1 MWFWR
6 GPFLERCTNQGLNNM
21 KQPVIEYF
29 LEQFLKTKYSPA
41 LAYRNELYSFG
52 WLLNSVETEEA
63 HLAAN
68 GIGIGS
74 VVILISDYTP
84 QTVAVLLALIKL
96 KAIIIPVLPG
106 VLERS
111 KNILEVTSP
120 QFSVSVTFDGGVQT
134 FSLQA
139 SKKDIPLIETLKQ
152 RKSAGL
158 ILFTSGSTGKPKA
171 VVHDF
176 SLLLEKFRVPRTALV
191 TLNFLL
197 FDHWGG
203 LNTLLHGLS
212 NCVLVVLPE
221 RRAPEYIC
229 DLIEKHGVE
238 LLPATPTFL
247 NMLLLSHRWKRGNL
261 RSLKIISYGAEPMP
275 DNTLKGLRKAFPD
288 VDLRQ
293 TYGLIE
299 LGVLRAKSRDADSL
313 WVKLG
318 GEGYDLRVI
327 DGILQ
332 IKADAAML
340 GYLNAPSPVTDD
352 GYFITGDQV
361 EVDGEYFRI
370 LGRATD
376 LINVGGEKVFPS
388 EIETVLL
395 SISNIK
401 DAVVYG
407 ESHPMMGKIVCAN
420 VMLNQE
426 EPAQEL
432 RIRLKKACK
441 EKLESFK
448 VPVKINIVTD
458 GLYTDRMK
466 RVRSTQ

>member
-1 MWFWR
+1 
-6 GPFLERCTNQGLNNM
+6 M
-21 KQPVIEYF
+21 KQPIIEYF
-29 LEQFLKTKYSPA
+29 LEQFRKVGDQPA
-41 LAYRNELYSFG
+41 IAHREELYSYG
-52 WLLNSVETEEA
+52 WLLNSVDEEEA
-63 HLAAN
+63 RLVEN
-68 GIGIGS
+68 GIGLGS
-74 VVILISDYTP
+74 LVVLVSDYTP
-84 QTVAVLLALIKL
+84 RTVAVLLALVKL
-96 KAIIIPVLPG
+96 KAIIIPALPG

-111 KNILEVTSP
+111 DNILEITHP
-120 QFSVSVTFDGGVQT
+120 QFSVSVTMNGDIT
-134 FSLQA
+134 ISSLQG
-139 SKKDIPLIETLKQ
+139 SEKDAPLIATLKQ
-152 RKSAGL
+152 RKTSGL
-158 ILFTSGSTGKPKA
+158 ILFTSGSTGEPKA

-176 SLLLEKFRVPRTALV
+176 SLLLEKFRVPRRAIV

-212 NCVLVVLPE
+212 NSVLVVLPE
-221 RRAPEYIC
+221 RRTPEHIC
-229 DLIEKHGVE
+229 ELIEKFGVE

-247 NMLLLSHRWKRGNL
+247 NMLLLSQRWKRGNFQ
-261 RSLKIISYGAEPMP
+261 SLKIISYGAEPMP
-275 DNTLKGLRKAFPD
+275 DTTLEGLRTAFPN
-288 VDLRQ
+288 VELRQ

-299 LGVLRAKSRDADSL
+299 LGVLRAKSKDSDSL

-318 GEGYDLRVI
+318 GEGYKLRVR

-340 GYLNAPSPVTDD
+340 GYLNAPSPVTKD

-370 LGRATD
+370 LGRASD

-388 EIETVLL
+388 EIEAVLL
-395 SISNIK
+395 SAANVK

-407 ESHPMMGKIVCAN
+407 ESHPMMGNIVCAN
-420 VMLNQE
+420 VMLIEE
-426 EPAQEL
+426 EPEREL

-448 VPVKINIVTD
+448 VPVKISVVTD

-466 RVRSTQ
+466 RVRSL